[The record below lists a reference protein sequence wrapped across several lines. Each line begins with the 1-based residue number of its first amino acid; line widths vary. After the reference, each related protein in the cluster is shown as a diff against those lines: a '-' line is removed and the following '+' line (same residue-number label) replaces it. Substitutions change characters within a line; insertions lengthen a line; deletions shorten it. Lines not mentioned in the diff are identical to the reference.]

1 MTIKFVDDWKQAW
14 KWSEMRLMLL
24 LSALLA
30 AAPHLAQMLAD
41 NWPSVYPY
49 VQTYF
54 PQIPQTFWPAAGVAL
69 AMIARVIEFTSRG
82 SGHDA
87 Q

>member
-1 MTIKFVDDWKQAW
+1 MKIRLVDDWKQAW
-14 KWSEMRLMLL
+14 KWSEMRIMLL

-30 AAPHLAQMLAD
+30 TAPHLAQMLAD
-41 NWPSVYPY
+41 NWPSIYPY

-54 PQIPQTFWPAAGVAL
+54 PSIPQTFWPASGVAL
-69 AMIARVIEFTSRG
+69 AMVARVIEFTAKGG
-82 SGHDA
+82 SDGA

>member
-1 MTIKFVDDWKQAW
+1 MKIRLIEDWRQAW
-14 KWSEMRLMLL
+14 KWSEMRIMLL
-24 LSALLA
+24 WGVLLA

-54 PQIPQTFWPAAGVAL
+54 PRVPQTFWPAAGVAL
-69 AMIARVIEFTSRG
+69 AMVARVLEVVK
-82 SGHDA
+82 HDEA

>member
-1 MTIKFVDDWKQAW
+1 VKIRLVDDWKRAW
-14 KWSEMRLMLL
+14 KWSEMRIMLV
-24 LSALLA
+24 LSALLT

-54 PQIPQTFWPAAGVAL
+54 PQIQQTFWPAAGVGL
-69 AMIARVIEFTSRG
+69 AMVARVLEVVK
-82 SGHDA
+82 HDDA

>member
-1 MTIKFVDDWKQAW
+1 MKIRLVDDWRQAW

-49 VQTYF
+49 VQSYF
-54 PQIPQTFWPAAGVAL
+54 PQIPQTFWPAAGVGL
-69 AMIARVIEFTSRG
+69 AMIARVIEFTARG
-82 SGHDA
+82 GGDGTR
-87 Q
+87 

>member
-1 MTIKFVDDWKQAW
+1 MQIKLVEDWKQAW

-41 NWPSVYPY
+41 NWPAVYPY

-69 AMIARVIEFTSRG
+69 AMIARVVEFTAKGVSDG
-82 SGHDA
+82 A

>member
-1 MTIKFVDDWKQAW
+1 MKIRLVDDWKEAW

-49 VQTYF
+49 LQTYF
-54 PQIPQTFWPAAGVAL
+54 PKTQQSFWPAAGVAL
-69 AMIARVIEFTSRG
+69 SMLARVLEVTR
-82 SGHDA
+82 HEP

>member
-1 MTIKFVDDWKQAW
+1 MKISLVDDWKQAW
-14 KWSEMRLMLL
+14 KWSEMRIMLL

-41 NWPSVYPY
+41 NWPSIYPY

-54 PQIPQTFWPAAGVAL
+54 PSIPQTFWPAAGVVL
-69 AMIARVIEFTSRG
+69 AMVARVIEIG
-82 SGHDA
+82 AKGGGDGA